1 MDTLC
6 IDFGTSSIRAA
17 IRKQKDSIS
26 HPLAIAPRSQI
37 DNASIPSAIF
47 IPIAGDK
54 ILFGDK
60 ALEAGLSAE
69 PRLLFES
76 SPKSW
81 LSPSNISQVYQPAV
95 SSAPFSRFQLIAGL
109 LALAVKDSEVAGK
122 NILNLKTSNL
132 SYRISHPVWSTS
144 DRQRIA
150 DVYDQLSQ
158 IAFKDTGSAI
168 THEMG
173 FSQFNL
179 WYKKVIQASKK
190 LSIDIEVEEP
200 IAAALELLPDPLPN
214 KRSATLVVDVG
225 AGTIDLGLFVSVLP
239 DENSRVTRKLI
250 PMTPARSLFGAGD
263 VIDDALIKL
272 VAERLKPNSGIE
284 LAVLKNDIRRFKETL
299 FDTGNL
305 VFSNIQ
311 ISREELVHTDA
322 LQKMASGLKTAI
334 SEMLGDAGSRFKE
347 QLHASFH
354 GIAHLDVVFAGGGAN
369 LRFLREVIG
378 SIVAMGDTKLT
389 SSQTDVTTPRGFE
402 VDASRAR
409 MAVALGGTT
418 PAADWPK
425 TEMQQPIIRSLST
438 RTQS

>member
-17 IRKQKDSIS
+17 IRKQKDSVS

-54 ILFGDK
+54 IFFGDK
-60 ALEAGLSAE
+60 ALEAGLSAQ

-81 LSPSNISQVYQPAV
+81 LSPTNISQVHQSEV

-109 LALAVKDSEVAGK
+109 LALAVKDSIVAGK
-122 NILNLKTSNL
+122 NIFKLKTSAL

-144 DRQRIA
+144 DRQKIA
-150 DVYDQLSQ
+150 DVYDQLSH
-158 IAFKDTGSAI
+158 IAFSATGSAI
-168 THEMG
+168 MQEM
-173 FSQFNL
+173 STDQFNL
-179 WYKKVIQASKK
+179 WYKKASQASKK
-190 LSIDIEVEEP
+190 PSFDVEVEEP
-200 IAAALELLPDPLPN
+200 VAAALELLQDPPPN
-214 KRSATLVVDVG
+214 NRSATLVVDVG

-239 DENSRVTRKLI
+239 DEYSKVTRKLI

-263 VIDDALIKL
+263 EIDDALIKL
-272 VAERLKPNSGIE
+272 VAERLGPNSGID
-284 LAVLKNDIRRFKETL
+284 LAALKNDIRRSKETL
-299 FDTGNL
+299 FETGNL
-305 VFSNIQ
+305 VFRKVQ
-311 ISREELVHTDA
+311 ISREELVRTDK

-334 SEMLGDAGSRFKE
+334 MEMLEDAGSRFTA
-347 QLHASFH
+347 QRYSSSD
-354 GIAHLDVVFAGGGAN
+354 GISHLDVVFAGGGAN
-369 LRFLREVIG
+369 LQFLRK
-378 SIVAMGDTKLT
+378 IVGRIVTMGDAKLT
-389 SSQTDVTTPRGFE
+389 SSQTEVTTPRGFE

-418 PAADWPK
+418 PAADWPR
-425 TEMQQPIIRSLST
+425 TEMQQARIRSLST
-438 RTQS
+438 PIR

>member
-17 IRKQKDSIS
+17 IRKQKDLVSY
-26 HPLAIAPRSQI
+26 PLQIAPESQI
-37 DNASIPSAIF
+37 DNASIPSAIY
-47 IPIAGDK
+47 IPITGDK
-54 ILFGDK
+54 ILFGNK
-60 ALEAGLSAE
+60 ALEAGLSAH

-81 LSPSNISQVYQPAV
+81 LSPSNISQVYQSAV
-95 SSAPFSRFQLIAGL
+95 RSAPFSRFQLIAGL
-109 LALAVKDSEVAGK
+109 LALAVQDSIVAGK
-122 NILNLKTSNL
+122 NVFKLKTSNL

-144 DRQRIA
+144 NRQRIA

-168 THEMG
+168 THEMSA
-173 FSQFNL
+173 SQFNL

-190 LSIDIEVEEP
+190 LSIDIDVEEP
-200 IAAALELLPDPLPN
+200 IAAALELLPDPSPN
-214 KRSATLVVDVG
+214 NRSATLVVDVG

-239 DENSRVTRKLI
+239 DENSKVTRKLI

-263 VIDDALIKL
+263 LIDDALIKL
-272 VAERLKPNSGIE
+272 VAERLNPNSSVD
-284 LAVLKNDIRRFKETL
+284 LAVLKNDIRRSKETL

-311 ISREELVHTDA
+311 VSQEELVRTDT

-334 SEMLGDAGSRFKE
+334 SEMLEDAGARF
-347 QLHASFH
+347 QAQIHSPFH

-378 SIVAMGDTKLT
+378 SIVAMGDAKLT
-389 SSQTDVTTPRGFE
+389 SSQTEVTTPPSFE

-418 PAADWPK
+418 PLVDWPR

-438 RTQS
+438 RTQG